1 MCTCMVV
8 KRGNLSENQTI
19 ILHVITAQ
27 GGGGGGGSL
36 SHKLAQIS
44 LKGARSCQNFLKSCS
59 NVAPYDS
66 HFCKVTTTFC

>member
-27 GGGGGGGSL
+27 GGGEGGG
-36 SHKLAQIS
+36 
-44 LKGARSCQNFLKSCS
+44 
-59 NVAPYDS
+59 VASATSWPK
-66 HFCKVTTTFC
+66 FP

>member
-27 GGGGGGGSL
+27 GGSL
-36 SHKLAQIS
+36 SHKLLQIF
-44 LKGARSCQNFLKSCS
+44 LKVARSCQNFLKSCS
-59 NVAPYDS
+59 NVTPYNS
-66 HFCKVTTTFC
+66 HFRKVTTTFC

>member
-27 GGGGGGGSL
+27 GG
-36 SHKLAQIS
+36 
-44 LKGARSCQNFLKSCS
+44 
-59 NVAPYDS
+59 VASATSWPKFS
-66 HFCKVTTTFC
+66 

>member
-27 GGGGGGGSL
+27 GGGGGGG
-36 SHKLAQIS
+36 
-44 LKGARSCQNFLKSCS
+44 
-59 NVAPYDS
+59 VATAPS
-66 HFCKVTTTFC
+66 WPKFP

>member
-27 GGGGGGGSL
+27 GGGGSL
-36 SHKLAQIS
+36 SHKLPQIF

-59 NVAPYDS
+59 NVAPYNS
-66 HFCKVTTTFC
+66 NFCKVTTTFC

>member
-19 ILHVITAQ
+19 ILH
-27 GGGGGGGSL
+27 GGGGGGSL
-36 SHKLAQIS
+36 SPKLAQIS